1 MRVPNRMLYR
11 AELVAAAASACLLLL
26 SLIEPQ
32 WIEILFDEAP
42 DGGDGS
48 LERWVAIVC
57 SGVALLVFSGLA
69 RREKR
74 RLGIAH

>member
-11 AELVAAAASACLLLL
+11 AEL
-26 SLIEPQ
+26 EM
-32 WIEILFDEAP
+32 LFNEAP